1 MTKFEIKFNKIQK
14 LLSTATVA
22 RLLFCYYYYLLTQ
35 HLKVTNQVFSSYVIV
50 GVNTSHIVLGLSRE
64 NVRHASSVEAL

>member
-22 RLLFCYYYYLLTQ
+22 RLLLL
-35 HLKVTNQVFSSYVIV
+35 LLLLLLLSGLMSELRAMSYMMI
-50 GVNTSHIVLGLSRE
+50 I
-64 NVRHASSVEAL
+64 